1 MSKNPF
7 SKEKGFTEKGLRSKL
22 FFKKSLIK
30 NRAFRTS
37 SKYINRWQFSR
48 CVIPN
53 L

>member
-22 FFKKSLIK
+22 FFQKKFDQKKHVPLISLNFHYK
-30 NRAFRTS
+30 
-37 SKYINRWQFSR
+37 
-48 CVIPN
+48 